1 MDISKEEQEMF
12 DLKNKIEI
20 EKRKLELEVQKKYQK
35 IGIIEEQQDCLHQL
49 VTEKYKLT
57 QFSISRWNNQ

>member
-12 DLKNKIEI
+12 DIKNKIEI

-35 IGIIEEQQDCLHQL
+35 IGIIEEQ
-49 VTEKYKLT
+49 
-57 QFSISRWNNQ
+57 

>member
-35 IGIIEEQQDCLHQL
+35 IGIIEEQ
-49 VTEKYKLT
+49 
-57 QFSISRWNNQ
+57 

>member
-12 DLKNKIEI
+12 DIKNKIEI

-35 IGIIEEQQDCLHQL
+35 IGIIEE
-49 VTEKYKLT
+49 
-57 QFSISRWNNQ
+57 